1 MISSVKH
8 ASSLSRNPGHCITY
22 FKSIHPRSETLPL
35 PRTLPLITHKKVPA
49 ISFVHQSTFCRL
61 LLWPCRRYHCGGLV
75 TCPSVPVGCRLPH
88 SSLCPQCLPGP
99 GAWLTCT
106 GVSELNTTENFPFT
120 QCSSG
125 LNIPVTHAPTC
136 FAALDGKGKLQALC
150 KFSSQKS
157 LWEKHILK
165 SSFKKAF
172 LFLMDLEAKKK

>member
-99 GAWLTCT
+99 GAWLACT

-125 LNIPVTHAPTC
+125 SEHPSHSCSNMFCCTRWQRQAPST
-136 FAALDGKGKLQALC
+136 L
-150 KFSSQKS
+150 
-157 LWEKHILK
+157 
-165 SSFKKAF
+165 
-172 LFLMDLEAKKK
+172 